1 MSDDLG
7 PADAREPSTR
17 GPELEPEHLT
27 DLGNARRFVRLCG
40 TDVRYVSPLRKWIIW
55 DGTRWAPDEVQR
67 IYQLAKHVVAG
78 IYAEAG
84 FELEEARRKP
94 LAQHALRSES
104 VRALE
109 AMVRLA
115 QSEATIPV
123 LPEQLDEDPWLLN
136 CANGTLDLKTG
147 ALRPHRREDLITKL
161 IPIAYDATAPC
172 PTWLNFLD
180 RVLDGRPA
188 LIDFVQRAV
197 GYSLTGST
205 TEQCLFVLWGS
216 GANGKSTFIVALTRV
231 LAAYAA
237 TMDANTLF
245 ARKND
250 DMAAKNDLATLAG
263 IRFAAA
269 MESDMGRRLAEALVK
284 QITGG
289 DRVKVR
295 RLYAD
300 PFEISPAFKIF
311 LSTNHRPHIRGS
323 DKAIWRRLRLIPF
336 TVVIPDGEQD
346 HRLLETL
353 ATETPGILAWA
364 VRGCLVW
371 QERGLE
377 MPEEVRDATA
387 AYRRDEDLL
396 ADFLA
401 DRCIVDPMASVAA
414 ADLRAAYVDWA
425 EKVGEKP
432 LSQKSLGGH
441 LKECGFEQV
450 RTGTLR
456 GWVGVR
462 LRRPMESIP

>member
-7 PADAREPSTR
+7 PAGAHERPDH
-17 GPELEPEHLT
+17 EPEHLT

-123 LPEQLDEDPWLLN
+123 LPEQLDADPWALN
-136 CANGTLDLKTG
+136 CANGTLCLKT
-147 ALRPHRREDLITKL
+147 ATLRPHRREDLITKV
-161 IPIAYDATAPC
+161 IPIDYDAAAPC
-172 PTWLNFLD
+172 PTWLTFLD

-205 TEQCLFVLWGS
+205 TEHCLFILWGEGS
-216 GANGKSTFIVALTRV
+216 NGKTTFTAALTRV

-237 TMDANTLF
+237 TMDASTLL
-245 ARKND
+245 ARKGD

-269 MESDMGRRLAEALVK
+269 IESDMGRRLAEALVK

-300 PFEISPAFKIF
+300 PFEILPAFKIF
-311 LSTNHRPHIRGS
+311 LSTNHKPHIRGS

-336 TVVIPDGEQD
+336 TVVIPDDEQD
-346 HRLLETL
+346 HRLLERL
-353 ATETPGILAWA
+353 DAETPGILAWA
-364 VRGCLVW
+364 VRGCRHW
-371 QERGLE
+371 QERGLG
-377 MPEEVRDATA
+377 MPEEVREATA
-387 AYRRDEDLL
+387 AYRRDMDVL
-396 ADFLA
+396 ADFLG
-401 DRCIVDPMASVAA
+401 DRCVVDPMTSVAA
-414 ADLRAAYVDWA
+414 ADLYAAYVDWA
-425 EKVGEKP
+425 DGAGEKAI
-432 LSQKSLGGH
+432 SRRALGGY
-441 LKECGFEQV
+441 LREKGFEQV
-450 RTGTLR
+450 RTETVR

-462 LRRPMESIP
+462 LRRPMESMP